1 MNKYK
6 NKSILITGG
15 TGSFGK
21 SLALYLK
28 KKFSFRKIIIFSRD
42 ELKQFNFQQEL
53 GKNQNNFRFLIGDV
67 RDKDRLLFS
76 LRDVDYVVHAAALK
90 QIPSTEYN
98 PFECIK
104 TNILGAQNLIECA
117 LRSNVEK
124 IIALSTDKA
133 VSPVNLYGAAKLCA
147 DKLFISANK
156 VVGNKNLS
164 FSVVRYGNVLGS
176 RGSVLP
182 KFLYQSENEDHF
194 TITDKKMTRFN
205 ITIQDAIKTVIW
217 TLENSIGGEIVVP
230 KLDSYNILDFAKA
243 INNKKKIVFSGI
255 RPGEKI
261 HEEMIS
267 INDSVHAIELKNYYL
282 ILPFDKKIFERKY
295 KKEISILNK
304 RKPYSYNSYENKYL
318 STNKLKKIIEG
329 QLKNNFVEF

>member
-21 SLALYLK
+21 NLALYLK
-28 KKFSFRKIIIFSRD
+28 KNFSFRKIIIFSRD
-42 ELKQFNFQQEL
+42 ELKQSNFQQQL
-53 GKNQNNFRFLIGDV
+53 GTDIKNFRFLIGDV

-76 LRDVDYVVHAAALK
+76 LRDVDFVMHAAALK

-104 TNILGAQNLIECA
+104 TNILGAQNLIECS
-117 LRSNVEK
+117 LKSNVQK
-124 IIALSTDKA
+124 VIALSTDKA
-133 VSPVNLYGAAKLCA
+133 VSPINLYGAAKLCA
-147 DKLFISANK
+147 DKLFVSANK
-156 VVGNKNLS
+156 IVGNKKIS

-182 KFLYQSENEDHF
+182 KFLNQNENENYF
-194 TITDKKMTRFN
+194 TITEKKMTRFN
-205 ITIQDAIKTVIW
+205 ITIQDAIKTVMW
-217 TLENSIGGEIVVP
+217 TLENSLGGEIVVP
-230 KLDSYNILDFAKA
+230 KLHSYNILDFAKA
-243 INNKKKIVFSGI
+243 VNKNKKIMISGI

-267 INDSVHAIELKNYYL
+267 INDSINAIELKDYYL
-282 ILPFDKKIFERKY
+282 ILPFEKMIFKKKY
-295 KKEISILNK
+295 KKEINSLKK
-304 RKPYSYNSYENKYL
+304 RKPFSYNSFENTYL
-318 STNKLKKIIEG
+318 NVQELKKII
-329 QLKNNFVEF
+329 QNQISKKLVEL